1 LARKGPLISQDGR
14 SPSVF
19 VCSDYP
25 LARNA
30 VAALV
35 RDIGAEPVMA
45 GPLSNAGFTEP
56 AGMPLVQLAYRQGER
71 TSIGLSLLRG

>member
-1 LARKGPLISQDGR
+1 MSREEPRIVEDGR

-19 VCSDYP
+19 VCGDDP
-25 LARNA
+25 QARNT

-35 RDIGAEPVMA
+35 RGIGAEPTVA
-45 GPLSNAGFTEP
+45 GPLSNARFTEP
-56 AGMPLVQLAYRQGER
+56 AGMLLVQLAYRQGMG